1 MADSDRGSTDG
12 NLAGGNLADLLTDT
26 RANLVLAWILVGM
39 FALVA
44 IESVLTAD
52 YLWAA
57 FAVVV
62 VLVVVL
68 PPLATRQVQRMPPWE
83 VVLLAGLPV
92 VGRAV
97 ATLQLTSTLG
107 TYLSIA
113 ALALLV
119 AVDIHMFTTVRMNVG
134 FAVLFVVVTTL
145 AAAGLWALVR
155 WGSDL
160 YLGTELLLV
169 PGPDGVL
176 TDADMAAIEEALMWE
191 FVASG
196 VVGLVAGLLFE
207 GYIRRRSTSDA
218 RIGEEGS
225 V

>member
-1 MADSDRGSTDG
+1 MADADRDPTDG
-12 NLAGGNLADLLTDT
+12 NLADQDLADLLTDART
-26 RANLVLAWILVGM
+26 NVTLAWALVGV

-44 IESVLTAD
+44 VESVLTAD

-57 FAVVV
+57 FALVVG
-62 VLVVVL
+62 LVVVL
-68 PPLATRQVQRMPPWE
+68 PPLATRQVRRMPPWE
-83 VVLLAGLPV
+83 VVLIAGLPV

-97 ATLQLTSTLG
+97 ATLQVTSTVG

-113 ALALLV
+113 ALALLI
-119 AVDIHMFTTVRMNVG
+119 AVDIHMFTTVRMSVG

-176 TDADMAAIEEALMWE
+176 TEADEAAIEEALMWE

-196 VVGLVAGLLFE
+196 VAGLVAGLFFE
-207 GYIRRRSTSDA
+207 GYIRRRATSDA

-225 V
+225 A

>member
-1 MADSDRGSTDG
+1 MTDTDG
-12 NLAGGNLADLLTDT
+12 EAADGDLANLLTST
-26 RANLVLAWILVGM
+26 RANLVLAWVLVGV

-44 IESVLTAD
+44 IESLLTAD

-57 FAVVV
+57 FAILVAA
-62 VLVVVL
+62 VVVL
-68 PPLATRQVQRMPPWE
+68 PPVAARQVRRMPPWE

-92 VGRAV
+92 AGRAV
-97 ATLQLTSTLG
+97 ATLQVTSTVA

-119 AVDIHMFTTVRMNVG
+119 AVDIHMFTPVEMNVT

-145 AAAGLWALVR
+145 AAAGLWALLR

-160 YLGTELLLV
+160 YLGTELLLD

-176 TDADMAAIEEALMWE
+176 TEADREAIEDDLMRE

-196 VVGLVAGLLFE
+196 LAGLVAGLFFE
-207 GYIRRRSTSDA
+207 GYIHRRSEKDV
-218 RIGEEGS
+218 RLQEGS
-225 V
+225 A

>member
-1 MADSDRGSTDG
+1 MTDTDG
-12 NLAGGNLADLLTDT
+12 EATGRDLAHLLTAT
-26 RANLVLAWILVGM
+26 RTNVALAWVLVGV

-44 IESVLTAD
+44 VESLLTRD

-57 FAVVV
+57 FS
-62 VLVVVL
+62 VLVAAVVVL
-68 PPLATRQVQRMPPWE
+68 PPVAARQVRRMPPWE

-97 ATLQLTSTLG
+97 ATLQVTSTVA

-113 ALALLV
+113 ALALLI
-119 AVDIHMFTTVRMNVG
+119 AVDIHMFTSVEMNVT

-145 AAAGLWALVR
+145 AAAGLWALLR

-160 YLGTELLLV
+160 YLGTELLLD

-176 TDADMAAIEEALMWE
+176 TEADRAAIEEDLMWE

-196 VVGLVAGLLFE
+196 VAGLIAGLFFE
-207 GYIRRRSTSDA
+207 GYIHRRSEEDA
-218 RIGEEGS
+218 RLQEGS
-225 V
+225 A